1 MEQLLLNYEPR
12 YYRNLTEFVEKS
24 EWQGAF
30 LLNLTFRGI
39 GECSAIYFRYKKA
52 PHIGE
57 ANIIY
62 CLLSVSL

>member
-1 MEQLLLNYEPR
+1 MNRDITVIWQ
-12 YYRNLTEFVEKS
+12 NLWKKS